1 MMCFGFFKRLS
12 GWFVW
17 WCFFK
22 MDFLDDLFGVFPQ
35 IPWNYLLSYGW
46 WLMTIYGFEG
56 AWFVFLFSDGVV
68 FSFLRVVVVLFLTT
82 WSWSFFFG
90 GWLWGLMV
98 VFLRAVAVLVLLGIN
113 GVHGGTRIRMWVA
126 EFKSMCSPV
135 SNTLD
140 FLIVTLPLLLAGP
153 WFFPGVPNRQTPIP
167 FWWTFQNFTFHNQ
180 SSISG

>member
-1 MMCFGFFKRLS
+1 MICLVFFPPNPMKLSIKLWLMVDDYLWFWGCMICFLVF
-12 GWFVW
+12 W
-17 WCFFK
+17 WCCFF
-22 MDFLDDLFGVFPQ
+22 
-35 IPWNYLLSYGW
+35 I
-46 WLMTIYGFEG
+46 FEG
-56 AWFVFLFSDGVV
+56 CGGFVFDNLKLKFFFWGVV
-68 FSFLRVVVVLFLTT
+68 VGFDGC
-82 WSWSFFFG
+82 FFEGCGCVGFVG
-90 GWLWGLMV
+90 DY
-98 VFLRAVAVLVLLGIN
+98 

-167 FWWTFQNFTFHNQ
+167 FWWTFENFTFHNQ